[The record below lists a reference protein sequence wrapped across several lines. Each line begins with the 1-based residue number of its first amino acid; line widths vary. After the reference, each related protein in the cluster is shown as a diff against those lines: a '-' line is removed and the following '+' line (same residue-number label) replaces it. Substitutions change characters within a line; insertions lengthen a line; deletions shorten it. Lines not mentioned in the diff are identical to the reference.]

1 MQFGVVFPQTQLGA
15 DPHVLRDFVQA
26 VEGMGY
32 HHLLAYD
39 HVLGANPD
47 RPGWDGRRP
56 YTYNDMFH
64 EPFTLFSWMA
74 AFTRRIGF
82 MTGVL
87 ILPQRQTALVA
98 KQAAQVDLLSGGRL
112 RLGIGVGW
120 NEVEYTCLG
129 EDFSTRGARVEEQ
142 MHILRQLWTRDLV
155 NIRGRFDTI
164 DDAGINPL
172 PPQQP
177 IPIWIGGTADVV
189 LRRAARLSDGY
200 IAGSGDPTKSKASI
214 ERYWQHAED
223 CGRREAIGLHA
234 RLVTESADES
244 QWEEFV
250 RGWGELGATEIAIYP
265 HGEQLEEYLARL
277 DRFRLLVG
285 I

>member
-15 DPHVLRDFVQA
+15 DPHILRDFVQA
-26 VEGMGY
+26 AEGMGY

-47 RPGWDGRRP
+47 RPGWDARRP
-56 YTYNDMFH
+56 YTCSDMFH
-64 EPFTLFSWMA
+64 EPLTLFSWMA

-112 RLGIGVGW
+112 RLGIGIGW

-129 EDFSTRGARVEEQ
+129 EEFSTRGARVEEQ
-142 MHILRQLWTRDLV
+142 IHILRQLWTRDLV
-155 NIRGRFDTI
+155 NISGRFDTI

-172 PPQQP
+172 PLQQP
-177 IPIWIGGTADVV
+177 IPIWIGGAADVA

-200 IAGSGDPTKSKASI
+200 IAGSGDPAKSQASI

-223 CGRREAIGLHA
+223 CGRRETIGLHA
-234 RLVTESADES
+234 RLVTESADEG

-265 HGEQLEEYLARL
+265 HGERLEDYLARL
-277 DRFRLLVG
+277 DRFRLMFG

>member
-26 VEGMGY
+26 AEGMGY

-47 RPGWDGRRP
+47 RPGWEGRRP
-56 YTYNDMFH
+56 YSYRDMFH

-74 AFTRRIGF
+74 AFTQRIGF

-112 RLGIGVGW
+112 RLGIGIGW

-200 IAGSGDPTKSKASI
+200 IAGSGDPSMSQAAI
-214 ERYWQHAED
+214 ERYWQHAEE
-223 CGRREAIGLHA
+223 CGRREALGLHV
-234 RLVTESADES
+234 RLVTESTDES
-244 QWEEFV
+244 QWEAFV
-250 RGWGELGATEIAIYP
+250 HGWERLGATEIAIYP
-265 HGEQLEEYLARL
+265 HGDQLEDYLARL
-277 DRFRLLVG
+277 DRFRLMFG

>member
-1 MQFGVVFPQTQLGA
+1 MRFGVVFPQTQLGA
-15 DPHVLRDFVQA
+15 DPPVLRDFAQA
-26 VEGMGY
+26 AEELGF
-32 HHLLAYD
+32 HHILAYD

-47 RPGWDGRRP
+47 RPGWQGRRP
-56 YTYNDMFH
+56 YTYRDMFH

-74 AFTRRIGF
+74 AFTQRIGF

-142 MHILRQLWTRDLV
+142 MHILRQLWTRELV
-155 NIRGRFDTI
+155 TIEGRFDKI

-189 LRRAARLSDGY
+189 LQRAARLSDGY
-200 IAGSGDPTKSKASI
+200 VAHGSPPGTAKAI
-214 ERYWQHAED
+214 IDRFWQHADD
-223 CGRREAIGLHA
+223 CGRREQLGLHV
-234 RLVTESADES
+234 RLASETIAERD
-244 QWEEFV
+244 WEGFV
-250 RGWGELGATEIAIYP
+250 SGWEALGATELAIYP
-265 HGEQLEEYLARL
+265 HGERLDDYLARMR
-277 DRFRLLVG
+277 RFKDMFG
-285 I
+285 F

>member
-1 MQFGVVFPQTQLGA
+1 MRFGVVFPQTQLGA
-15 DPHVLRDFVQA
+15 DPLVLRDFTQA
-26 VEGMGY
+26 AEELGY
-32 HHLLAYD
+32 HHILAYD

-47 RPGWDGRRP
+47 RPGWQGRRP
-56 YTYNDMFH
+56 YTYRDMFH

-74 AFTRRIGF
+74 AFTQRIGF

-129 EDFSTRGARVEEQ
+129 EDFSTRGARVQEQ
-142 MHILRQLWTRDLV
+142 MQILRQLWTRELV
-155 NIRGRFDTI
+155 TIEGRFDKI

-189 LRRAARLSDGY
+189 LQRAARLSDGY
-200 IAGSGDPTKSKASI
+200 VAHGSPPDSAKALI
-214 ERYWQHAED
+214 ERYWRYADD
-223 CGRREAIGLHA
+223 CGRRQQLGLHV
-234 RLVTESADES
+234 RLVSESVAERD
-244 QWEEFV
+244 WEGFV
-250 RGWGELGATEIAIYP
+250 RGWQDLGATELAIYP
-265 HGEQLEEYLARL
+265 HGEQLEDYLARMR
-277 DRFRLLVG
+277 RFMDLVG
-285 I
+285 S